1 MKMSV
6 AQILIRYL
14 NEIGIR
20 HIFGLSGH
28 SIFDITDALYVQPG
42 IQYVGAQLELG
53 ASYMACGYA
62 KGTRHL
68 GVCLASSGAGAT
80 NLVTGIALAQKES
93 LPVLALAADV
103 SRKVS
108 GKGASSWH
116 ETPQEEIFR
125 PITKLSRTI
134 KRADE
139 VLDVLEEAFR
149 QATTG
154 RKGPVYLG
162 IPVNVQ
168 TEQVEVPPPPWR
180 HDSPSAHYEP
190 DPQLIKQAAE
200 ELVRASSPTLILG
213 GGVYWS
219 QCQDEVRE
227 LAELLNAPFGTSPSA
242 KGIISE
248 EHPLS
253 LGVLG
258 FQAFPFANKAC
269 QDSDLL
275 LAVGATFSEG
285 LTLEYGNRVIPKE
298 AKIIQVDQDP
308 LEIGKIYPVHLGI
321 IGDAKPVVKALI
333 AEIKRNASLEKSPS
347 ERVQR
352 IAQEKQAWK
361 DELAKRGSGT
371 DGPITEWH
379 LYHTLKQV
387 IGQDTMVVVGGVTG
401 GVIHR
406 LVAESRV
413 YHSGEFR
420 AIGEA
425 MSISI
430 GLKLALPEKQ
440 VIAVSG
446 DGSFMLEMQELAT
459 MTALKLPIVITVVHN
474 GAYGN
479 MKRDQIRHYGRRV
492 IGTDLN
498 LPDLPVLAQSFGV
511 HATRVD
517 SPAELL
523 PAMKTALSAGKPAL
537 LDVICP
543 IEGIE

>member
-1 MKMSV
+1 MKMPV
-6 AQILIRYL
+6 AQILVRYL
-14 NEIGIR
+14 KEIGIR

-28 SIFDITDALYVQPG
+28 SIFDITDALYLEPA

-62 KGTRHL
+62 KGSRRL

-80 NLVTGIALAQKES
+80 NLVTGVALAYKES

-103 SRKVS
+103 SRQVS

-116 ETPQEEIFR
+116 EIPQEEIFR
-125 PITKLSRTI
+125 PITKLSRTL

-139 VLDVLEEAFR
+139 ILYVLEEAFR

-162 IPVNVQ
+162 IPVDVQ
-168 TEQVEVPPPPWR
+168 TEEVDVPPQPWIQ
-180 HDSPSAHYEP
+180 DGPSARYDP
-190 DPQLIKQAAE
+190 DPQLIKKAAE
-200 ELVRASSPTLILG
+200 ELAQASFPTLILG
-213 GGVYWS
+213 GGVHWS
-219 QCQDEVRE
+219 QCQGEAKE
-227 LAELLNAPFGTSPSA
+227 LAELLNAPFGTSPSY
-242 KGIISE
+242 KGLISE

-269 QDSDLL
+269 QESDLI

-285 LTLEYGNRVIPKE
+285 LTLGYGNRVVPKG

-321 IGDAKPVVKALI
+321 VGDARLVMKGLI
-333 AEIKRNASLEKSPS
+333 AELKQKALRKSVRS

-352 IAQEKQAWK
+352 IAQEKQAWMK
-361 DELAKRGSGT
+361 ELAERGSGAE
-371 DGPITEWH
+371 GPITQWH
-379 LYHTLKQV
+379 LYHALKQAV
-387 IGQDTMVVVGGVTG
+387 SEDALVVGEGGTG
-401 GVIHR
+401 ELIHR
-406 LVAESRV
+406 FIATSRV

-420 AIGEA
+420 AIGDG
-425 MSISI
+425 ISMAI
-430 GLKLALPEKQ
+430 GLKLALPEKE
-440 VIAVSG
+440 VITVSG
-446 DGSFMLEMQELAT
+446 DGSFMLEMQELSTA
-459 MTALKLPIVITVVHN
+459 MALKLPIVFVVVHN
-474 GAYGN
+474 SAYGN
-479 MKRDQIRHYGRRV
+479 MKRDQIRHYGKRV

-498 LPDLPVLAQSFGV
+498 LPDLCALAGSFGA
-511 HATRVD
+511 HAARIEKPSDLVPVMT
-517 SPAELL
+517 
-523 PAMKTALSAGKPAL
+523 TALKAGKPAL

-543 IEGIE
+543 IEGL